1 MEKKSFV
8 LRLDEQMYTALV
20 RWAADDFRSVNGQM
34 EWILNK
40 ALKDA
45 NRLSKTKPVVEDQS
59 VKKKK

>member
-8 LRLDEQMYTALV
+8 LRLDEQMYAALAH
-20 RWAADDFRSVNGQM
+20 WAADDFRSVNGQM

-45 NRLSKTKPVVEDQS
+45 NRLSKSKPAVEDQNP
-59 VKKKK
+59 KKKK

>member
-8 LRLDEQMYTALV
+8 LRLDEEMYAALA

-40 ALKDA
+40 ALKDF
-45 NRLSKTKPVVEDQS
+45 NRAPKAKPAAEPQTP
-59 VKKKK
+59 KKKK

>member
-1 MEKKSFV
+1 LEKKNFV
-8 LRLDEQMYTALV
+8 LRLDEQMYSALA

-45 NRLSKTKPVVEDQS
+45 NRLPKTKPATEQPAT
-59 VKKKK
+59 KKKK

>member
-1 MEKKSFV
+1 LEKKSFV
-8 LRLDEQMYTALV
+8 LRLDEQMYAALA